1 MENALGED
9 IPLGVYR
16 TEDKITNLKIKV
28 KVRKIANACFTE
40 KDSLAFGDSNEFE
53 LVNLMKSSTISAERI
68 FRWQEKV
75 DKTEKPEDASGGD
88 ASASKKDSIT
98 ICLFS
103 YNDNDIL
110 SPQWKNNKSY
120 TYPSSKPTHLE
131 TQISQMKPK
140 TRIYF
145 PDGETW
151 QKPLFS
157 NIKRIIK
164 EKSNVKETYVS
175 VGQSMAIMAALFFE
189 DSASVEE
196 IDLCFLQVD
205 DHGTLTVI
213 PDFSKR
219 KSYIFINSRSETF
232 EYEIENVSNMPKSS
246 VIQREKNLM
255 RKIALYK
262 RKLKEDTIREEFTKL
277 PPETTSFSINF
288 EIVSAKKFSSPDI
301 FIHYLIIIPKGCTSE
316 NILEGVTETCRR
328 KPINDSAVTYY
339 GHIFSIDISAN
350 VKEFSGESLKV
361 VFEATSVDY
370 WGNFRNE
377 GYGYGDIPMIP
388 GMTSQDIGTWKIEP
402 NTLRHK
408 LQNFFIGGMPHLDDL
423 SYIINPK
430 DTKDSQ
436 LSKYGVRTISSGIIT
451 FKSSVIQQV

>member
-1 MENALGED
+1 MKMYLVEVQAL
-9 IPLGVYR
+9 LKR
-16 TEDKITNLKIKV
+16 TL
-28 KVRKIANACFTE
+28 
-40 KDSLAFGDSNEFE
+40 LLYAFSPP
-53 LVNLMKSSTISAERI
+53 MIMI
-68 FRWQEKV
+68 F
-75 DKTEKPEDASGGD
+75 
-88 ASASKKDSIT
+88 
-98 ICLFS
+98 F
-103 YNDNDIL
+103 
-110 SPQWKNNKSY
+110 
-120 TYPSSKPTHLE
+120 HLYG
-131 TQISQMKPK
+131 
-140 TRIYF
+140 R
-145 PDGETW
+145 

-157 NIKRIIK
+157 SIKRIIK
-164 EKSNVKETYVS
+164 EKRNVKETYVS

-219 KSYIFINSRSETF
+219 KSYIFVNSRSETF
-232 EYEIENVSNMPKSS
+232 EYEIENVSDMPKSS

-262 RKLKEDTIREEFTKL
+262 RKLKEDAIGEEFTEL

-288 EIVSAKKFSSPDI
+288 EIVSAKNFPSPDI
-301 FIHYLIIIPKGCTSE
+301 FIHYLIIVPKGCTSE
-316 NILEGVTETCRR
+316 NILEGVTETCRW
-328 KPINDSAVTYY
+328 KPMDDATVAYY
-339 GHIFSIDISAN
+339 GYTFSIDISAN
-350 VKEFSGESLKV
+350 VKELSEDSLKV
-361 VFEATSVDY
+361 IFEATSVDY

-388 GMTSQDIGTWKIEP
+388 GMTSQDISTWKIEP
-402 NTLRHK
+402 NTLKHK
-408 LQNFFIGGMPHLDDL
+408 LQHFFIGGMPHLDDL

-451 FKSSVIQQV
+451 FKSSIIQQIQP